1 MVLTRLRPIALTLY
15 LTFLASLASAWET
28 GDIIFH
34 ESTSQQ
40 SRVIQQVTGSRY
52 SHMGV
57 IVKRGEAAF
66 VLEAIHR
73 VSPTPLKQ
81 FIDRGVDGHYV
92 VKRLR
97 PEYRPS
103 RVQWAEIES
112 LAESWIGLEY
122 DLVFGWSDEKMYC
135 SELVWK
141 LYKRGAQV
149 RIGEL
154 VTFADL
160 DLSHPAT
167 QALIRSRTN
176 SVDLNERIV
185 TPQAMFQSDK
195 LTSVLTSP

>member
-1 MVLTRLRPIALTLY
+1 MVLTRLRTIALTLY
-15 LTFLASLASAWET
+15 LIFLGSLASAWET

-52 SHMGV
+52 SHMGM
-57 IVKRGEAAF
+57 IVKRGEATF
-66 VLEAIHR
+66 VLEAINR
-73 VSPTPLKQ
+73 VSLTPLKQ

-97 PEYRPS
+97 PEHYPS
-103 RVQWAEIES
+103 QAQWEKIED

-135 SELVWK
+135 SELIWK
-141 LYKRGAQV
+141 LYKRGAQI

-160 DLSHPAT
+160 DLSQSAT

-176 SVDLNERIV
+176 SLDLNERIV
-185 TPQAMFQSDK
+185 TPQAMFNSDK
-195 LTSVLTSP
+195 LTLVLTTP

>member
-1 MVLTRLRPIALTLY
+1 MVLTRLRTIALTLY
-15 LTFLASLASAWET
+15 LIFLGSLASAWET

-34 ESTSQQ
+34 ESTSPQ

-52 SHMGV
+52 SHMGM
-57 IVKRGEAAF
+57 IVKRGEETF

-73 VSPTPLKQ
+73 VSLTPLKQ

-97 PEYRPS
+97 PEYLPS
-103 RVQWAEIES
+103 RVQWEKIED
-112 LAESWIGLEY
+112 LTESWIGLEY

-135 SELVWK
+135 SELIWK

-160 DLSHPAT
+160 DLSQSAT

-176 SVDLNERIV
+176 SLDLNERIV
-185 TPQAMFQSDK
+185 TPQAMFNSDK
-195 LTSVLTSP
+195 LTLVLTNP